1 MKIIL
6 LGMKEKWHSAE
17 EKLKEFTTT
26 KFALKEWLKEFLK
39 YKENY
44 KRILGHEEERK
55 IKRF

>member
-1 MKIIL
+1 
-6 LGMKEKWHSAE
+6 MKEKWHSAE